1 MRTQIRTAMLVAL
14 ALAACGGG
22 VAQGAGPV
30 ENGVA
35 RFHRYSQGWDP
46 NVAAPARTASRF
58 RVVILQGAFTA
69 DMQRLKRANPDLR
82 VLLYKNMS
90 QTIQASGPAADR
102 LSSTVVDYAAARQ
115 SHPEWFLRDP
125 SGALVTRSYAP
136 GETDYLMDVG
146 SASYADAA
154 ASSVLAQARRD
165 GWDGVFLDDALP
177 TVRYWVR
184 GGSPG
189 EVARYPTDSAW
200 SAATRRFLAVVG
212 SRLRA
217 AHMTVIANTCCNV
230 TYGAARRLGEPARR
244 HDGRGLREPDQRPH
258 VAARVHL
265 GDELE
270 RLARLPGR
278 GGVRRAEQASC
289 CSRTSAGLAAI
300 GRVRGTDSRRS
311 CWRPARNLV
320 RVSRLR
326 YRGDVVP
333 HFTTALSLGR
343 PLERYRVI
351 APGVYRRRFL
361 HGIVLVNASRP
372 GSPAQVVPL
381 DGVYSGSGLR
391 NVRSVVLGPVEG
403 LVLAR

>member
-1 MRTQIRTAMLVAL
+1 M
-14 ALAACGGG
+14 
-22 VAQGAGPV
+22 
-30 ENGVA
+30 
-35 RFHRYSQGWDP
+35 
-46 NVAAPARTASRF
+46 
-58 RVVILQGAFTA
+58 
-69 DMQRLKRANPDLR
+69 
-82 VLLYKNMS
+82 
-90 QTIQASGPAADR
+90 
-102 LSSTVVDYAAARQ
+102 SSTVVDYAAARQ

-177 TVRYWVR
+177 TVRYWVPS
-184 GGSPG
+184 GSPA

-200 SAATRRFLAVVG
+200 SAATRRFLVVVG

-230 TYGAARRLGEPARR
+230 TYGQRADWASLLDGTMDEGFVNPTNGRTSQLAFISGTSWNDWRGYLAEVESAERSGKLLLANLRGPRGDQARARYGLATVLLAARSATSFEY
-244 HDGRGLREPDQRPH
+244 H
-258 VAARVHL
+258 VS
-265 GDELE
+265 DTEE
-270 RLARLPGR
+270 TWFP
-278 GGVRRAEQASC
+278 E
-289 CSRTSAGLAAI
+289 
-300 GRVRGTDSRRS
+300 
-311 CWRPARNLV
+311 
-320 RVSRLR
+320 
-326 YRGDVVP
+326 
-333 HFTTALSLGR
+333 FTTALRLGR